1 MNDSIWATV
10 LGVAKMFG
18 VTAKEALYGISYKNA
33 IMYSR
38 AMPMPNDETE
48 DDSKPL
54 FDDSLDANDPNN
66 FDKFNDFED
75 EQIVRA

>member
-1 MNDSIWATV
+1 M

-18 VTAKEALYGISYKNA
+18 MTDKEALYDISYKNA

-48 DDSKPL
+48 DDQPL
-54 FDDSLDANDPNN
+54 YDDSLDANNPDN
-66 FDKFNDFED
+66 FNKFNDFED
-75 EQIVRA
+75 EEVVRA

>member
-1 MNDSIWATV
+1 V

-18 VTAKEALYGISYKNA
+18 MTDKEALYDISYKNA

-48 DDSKPL
+48 DDAPL
-54 FDDSLDANDPNN
+54 YDDSLDANNPDN
-66 FDKFNDFED
+66 FNKFNDFED
-75 EQIVRA
+75 EEVVRA

>member
-10 LGVAKMFG
+10 LGIAKMFG
-18 VTAKEALYGISYKNA
+18 LTEREALYGISYKNA

-48 DDSKPL
+48 DEQPPY
-54 FDDSLDANDPNN
+54 DDGLDANNPDNYS
-66 FDKFNDFED
+66 KFNGFED
-75 EQIVRA
+75 EEVVRA